1 MKIGLIGLPTVG
13 KTSLFNLLTGSHIE
27 VTGFSQGK
35 VEANLG
41 VAKIP
46 DERLDFLKTMYDP
59 KKVSHAT
66 IEVIDVPGLVKGSST
81 GKGVGNQFLD
91 NIRKADLL
99 VHVVRAFENDNVIHV
114 DGDVDPMRDIETINL
129 ELLFADLGVIE
140 NRIQRIETSK
150 KVTKE
155 NLEELEVLK
164 KLREGLEEG
173 LLIHNLDLSDEE
185 KEILKTFSF
194 LSEKPMLLVANID
207 ENQLMEKD
215 YKGKEALV
223 DFAKSVDTPLI
234 ELCIKTELELT
245 ELDEEDRTIFMEDL
259 GITESSIDILARTAY
274 DHLGL
279 ISFLT
284 AGKDEVRAW
293 TIRKDTI
300 AKEAAGKI
308 HSDIE
313 KGFIRAEVCKFKY
326 LKEHGSMVKV
336 KEKGLA
342 TLEGKEYIV
351 EDGDIIEFR
360 FNV

>member
-13 KTSLFNLLTGSHIE
+13 KTSLFNLLTGSDIE
-27 VTGFSQGK
+27 IAGFSQGK

-41 VAKIP
+41 IAKIP
-46 DERLDFLKTMYDP
+46 DERIDFLSDIYNP
-59 KKVSHAT
+59 KKKTYAT

-99 VHVVRAFENDNVIHV
+99 VHVLRVFENDNVIHAE
-114 DGDVDPMRDIETINL
+114 GTIDPMRDIETINL

-140 NRIQRIETSK
+140 NRIERIESSK

-164 KLREGLEEG
+164 KCREGLENG
-173 LLIHNLDLSDEE
+173 LLIHNIDLTDEE

-194 LSEKPMLLVANID
+194 LSEKPILLVANID
-207 ENQLMEKD
+207 ENQLVEKD
-215 YKGKEALV
+215 YPAKKDLME
-223 DFAKSVDTPLI
+223 FAKSVNTPLI
-234 ELCIKTELELT
+234 ELCIKTELEIT
-245 ELDEEDRTIFMEDL
+245 ELDPEDREMFIEDL
-259 GITESSIDILARTAY
+259 GITESGIDILAKTAY
-274 DHLGL
+274 EYLGL

-293 TIRKDTI
+293 TIRKNTI

-351 EDGDIIEFR
+351 DDGDIIEFR